1 MRKVIVFN
9 MITVD
14 GYFCGPNGEI
24 DWHNVDAEFNEFAI
38 EQTKNMGTL
47 LFGRTTYQLMAD
59 YWPMEQPRK
68 NDPVVANLMNIT
80 PKIVFSRSME
90 KLQVIPHWENVSL
103 MKEINKDSI
112 LKLKQSSAKDI
123 AIYGSGQIV
132 QEFSKLG
139 LIDEYRLMVNP
150 VILGK
155 GKPLF
160 KHDQKL
166 KLLRSREFQNGNVL
180 LCYQPDK

>member
-24 DWHNVDAEFNEFAI
+24 
-38 EQTKNMGTL
+38 
-47 LFGRTTYQLMAD
+47 
-59 YWPMEQPRK
+59 
-68 NDPVVANLMNIT
+68 
-80 PKIVFSRSME
+80 
-90 KLQVIPHWENVSL
+90 
-103 MKEINKDSI
+103 EINKDSI